1 MLKYDAIAIGT
12 GSAMNIVEAMLRK
25 GNLRIA
31 VIDKDEPGG
40 ICLTRGC
47 IPTKNLLYPAEL
59 VRILEKSGEFGI
71 DAKIEKIN
79 FNKVM
84 EKMHSV
90 INPSIGMIKKG
101 LSSSPNIDYYQE
113 IAEFTAEDMLQL
125 NTATS
130 SQVWAQKLP

>member
-90 INPSIGMIKKG
+90 INPSIGMIKKRIVF
-101 LSSSPNIDYYQE
+101 LTKYR
-113 IAEFTAEDMLQL
+113 L
-125 NTATS
+125 
-130 SQVWAQKLP
+130 LPRNC